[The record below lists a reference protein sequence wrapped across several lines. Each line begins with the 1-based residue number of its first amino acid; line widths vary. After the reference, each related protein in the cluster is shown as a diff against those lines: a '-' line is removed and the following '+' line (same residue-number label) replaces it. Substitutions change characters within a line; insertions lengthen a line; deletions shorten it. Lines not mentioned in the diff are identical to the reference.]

1 MAGWKGD
8 AADVGDQPTLTRP
21 AGHPQVS
28 ISRCPVSGEETSG
41 GRLLLKD
48 LSQPVHHGSGSCEVQ
63 TKTGK
68 MQFGDSFSHRTSF
81 SGQAPIPSILT
92 TALVLCRTSLFP
104 HTGHLFGTGGT
115 DASIISDIGAD
126 PTFGTNLENLPTRR
140 SGSFGQRKTMQTWI
154 WPQVKAR
161 HEKRMSAQRPCPG
174 HGVCMTRWRLCVQPL
189 RFACYYSRVH
199 RAVGRECRGSKRCD
213 SRSRGPDRNFFN
225 QKEESGTLIRAAL
238 GLSMETRGG
247 PRLDRWGQALHDG
260 ALSPCR

>member
-8 AADVGDQPTLTRP
+8 AAYVGDQPTLTRP

-115 DASIISDIGAD
+115 DASIINDIGAD
-126 PTFGTNLENLPTRR
+126 PTFGTNQENLPTRR

-161 HEKRMSAQRPCPG
+161 HEKRMSAQRPRPG
-174 HGVCMTRWRLCVQPL
+174 HGGCAGGFV
-189 RFACYYSRVH
+189 
-199 RAVGRECRGSKRCD
+199 D
-213 SRSRGPDRNFFN
+213 SRRRPSLSPTWLRPYASRGVMCLYDTMVIVCVTFAYC
-225 QKEESGTLIRAAL
+225 LL
-238 GLSMETRGG
+238 L
-247 PRLDRWGQALHDG
+247 
-260 ALSPCR
+260 